1 MNIKN
6 TLLLLIIFFNLT
18 SQSQTVE
25 PSSSVDKFT
34 LQIELESLY
43 TIQKEGS
50 EEMKSW
56 SIPSALLRYGLTNTI
71 ELQFN
76 APLIKE
82 NLYEDDHLV
91 HSLHKFDDMQVGFA
105 VNLWEQQKILPEV
118 SLMLRA
124 IVPIENGIK
133 LNEIGKVI
141 SLNLSNK
148 LTNKLTLNYNLGMV
162 KEFESSTTG
171 FYVTNLC
178 YAYSSNIRFFVENFG
193 DFSKHY
199 KATHNL
205 NLGGGYSFTE
215 NLCLGFSIANGINHN
230 LFYVGGILNW
240 AINTKKN

>member
-1 MNIKN
+1 MNLKYSFP
-6 TLLLLIIFFNLT
+6 LFLLIFNFT
-18 SQSQTVE
+18 VYSQTVE
-25 PSSSVDKFT
+25 PSASVDKNI

-43 TIQKEGS
+43 SIQKEGS

-91 HSLHKFDDMQVGFA
+91 HSLHKFDDIQVGFA
-105 VNLWEQQKILPEV
+105 VNLWEQQKMFPEA
-118 SLMLRA
+118 SLMIRA

-133 LNEIGKVI
+133 LNEIGKVV

-148 LTNKLTLNYNLGMV
+148 LTNKLTFNYNIGFV
-162 KEFESSTTG
+162 EEFKNSTTG
-171 FYVTNLC
+171 FFVTNFC
-178 YAYSSNIRFFVENFG
+178 FAYSSKIRIFIENFG

-199 KATHNL
+199 KASHNL
-205 NLGGGYSFTE
+205 NFGGDYSLTE
-215 NLCLGFSIANGINHN
+215 NLCVGFSIANGLNHN
-230 LFYVGGILNW
+230 LFYAGGILSW